1 MRMEDGKEDFFNL
14 PSSILHLRILEP
26 ALLPAAFA
34 SDGRHMFAVLADD
47 HSAAATRFTRLF
59 GRKFVSGSFGVSG
72 FSAFAGDTSLFIGI
86 HRRESAPASVIH
98 GLFLSLV
105 GPKYDFA
112 LRLNSSI
119 IGRIKWFCLP

>member
-1 MRMEDGKEDFFNL
+1 MESGYL
-14 PSSILHLRILEP
+14 PFSITHPRFDCEQ
-26 ALLPAAFA
+26 LLPAAFT
-34 SDGRHMFAVLADD
+34 SDGRHVFAVLADD

-72 FSAFAGDTSLFIGI
+72 FSAFAGDASLFIGI

-119 IGRIKWFCLP
+119 IGRIKRFCLP